1 MQTKPINRIFNEQN
15 AERQGIT
22 YDDGSALFLKLC
34 PILVL
39 SHLSCSPDPTTNSKP
54 TNEILNTRGGN
65 LITQLKLS
73 THHQSRFRDQK
84 VHTTSTYLTKTA
96 NQMDL
101 QNTQQDIA
109 HCFVGLQKVGNLI
122 LEFLAATRLLLKGAN
137 SFQEPFLCLL
147 SIFFNLIS
155 LI

>member
-1 MQTKPINRIFNEQN
+1 M
-15 AERQGIT
+15 T
-22 YDDGSALFLKLC
+22 YNGGPALFLKLC

-39 SHLSCSPDPTTNSKP
+39 SHLSCSPDPTNNSKP
-54 TNEILNTRGGN
+54 TDEILNTRGGN

-122 LEFLAATRLLLKGAN
+122 LEFLAATRLLL
-137 SFQEPFLCLL
+137 QEPFFL
-147 SIFFNLIS
+147 SFIYFFNSIS
-155 LI
+155 LKKRVHHQSWPLGSVTWIGCQCKS